1 MRVEELK
8 LKNFRNI
15 AELSI
20 SPGPAF
26 NLLVGRNAQG
36 KTNVIES
43 ICLIST
49 GSSFRASDFRDM
61 IMRGKQRAEVQAK
74 AAGEAGADKLSVT
87 MDDRRKSFL
96 KNDKRAIA
104 SRASR
109 ICTVL
114 FAPEEIMLLKE
125 GPASRR
131 KYMDVLISQVCPP
144 HRTNVGKYEKVVRQ
158 RNRLLGDPEISTAK
172 KKSGLRPW
180 DDQLIDLGARI
191 TWERDRWCVRLN
203 EFIPSSYG
211 EMAPEEGDACF
222 EYAPYCGQ
230 EAVSGGPGELRA
242 ELARQVELRRDD
254 ELLRGF
260 TVVGPHRDDFTAR
273 IGKGEVRHYGSQGQ
287 HRSFVLAMKMAE
299 TSLFRDVTGEEPIL
313 LLDDVAS
320 ELDSGRNRFFFEGLR
335 RARGQVFITA
345 TKDRDVHLGKSSD
358 VAVFDVEAG
367 KAATR
372 K

>member
-1 MRVEELK
+1 MRIEELR

-15 AELSI
+15 EGLSI
-20 SPGPAF
+20 NPGSAF

-43 ICLIST
+43 IGLVST

-61 IMRGKQRAEVQAK
+61 IMWGKIRAEVQAR
-74 AAGEAGADKLSVT
+74 AAGEMGTDTLSVT
-87 MDDRRKSFL
+87 MDDRRKCFL

-104 SRASR
+104 SRSSCV
-109 ICTVL
+109 CTVL
-114 FAPEEIMLLKE
+114 FAPEEIMLLRE

-131 KYMDVLISQVCPP
+131 RYMDALISQICPP

-158 RNRLLGDPEISTAK
+158 RNRLLCDADIPTAK

-180 DDQLIDLGARI
+180 DEQLVDLGARI
-191 TWERDRWCVRLN
+191 TEERDRWCARLN
-203 EFIPSSYG
+203 EFIPPSYG
-211 EMAPEEGDACF
+211 EMAPDEGSARF
-222 EYAPYCGQ
+222 EYAPYCGR
-230 EAVSGGPGELRA
+230 EAVSGGIGELRA
-242 ELARQVELRRDD
+242 EMARRLELRQDD
-254 ELLRGF
+254 ELARGF

-273 IGKGEVRHYGSQGQ
+273 IGEGEVKHYGSQGQ

-320 ELDSGRNRFFFEGLR
+320 ELDSGRNRFFFDSLR

-345 TKDRDVHLGKSSD
+345 TKEDDVHLGSSCD
-358 VAVFDVEAG
+358 ARVFDVEAG
-367 KAATR
+367 QAAAR